1 MCSGF
6 FPFCHNH
13 VFVSLSIPAGKARP
27 GLFTLGKPYETSKD
41 MSEARLVRP
50 YQGLLVLL
58 YYEGLLAKCVTL
70 VSSCFRITCEFQK
83 QSPSW
88 NFLVS
93 REELFGS
100 NGGTIRG
107 KGIRKR
113 IVCK

>member
-1 MCSGF
+1 MCSGCFHFGNNHF
-6 FPFCHNH
+6 F
-13 VFVSLSIPAGKARP
+13 VTLSSPAGKDGP
-27 GLFTLGKPYETSKD
+27 GFYTLGKPYETSKD

-100 NGGTIRG
+100 KGGTIRG
-107 KGIRKR
+107 KGIRER
-113 IVCK
+113 IAGK